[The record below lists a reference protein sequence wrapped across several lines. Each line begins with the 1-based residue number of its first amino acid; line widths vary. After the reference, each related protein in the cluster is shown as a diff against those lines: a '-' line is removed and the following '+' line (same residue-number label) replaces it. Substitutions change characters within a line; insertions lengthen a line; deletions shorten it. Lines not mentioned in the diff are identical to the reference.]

1 MNHHRIS
8 PARTDTPVPNPA
20 PSRQRLQ
27 CGVFSTAASVRFCS
41 LEMRCCRQMTLP
53 EISNLDNIKSS
64 QIISDNL
71 LRPPTYSLQPAPS
84 AARAPKGT
92 TKHDKIRQKATNHDK
107 PPMPMDFH
115 PQTNQNRPWLMRW
128 PLPDVWDA
136 MSCRMAPR
144 TPFPRHAGSACR
156 RGPKVGTSRLPAER
170 MPPS

>member
-1 MNHHRIS
+1 MIQTAIECISQSQLLISGFSFFSRRAPKTMAKTGHIWPKVATQAVWSLPTAHRFPLPPS
-8 PARTDTPVPNPA
+8 QRAR
-20 PSRQRLQ
+20 
-27 CGVFSTAASVRFCS
+27 
-41 LEMRCCRQMTLP
+41 
-53 EISNLDNIKSS
+53 
-64 QIISDNL
+64 
-71 LRPPTYSLQPAPS
+71 
-84 AARAPKGT
+84 PKGT
-92 TKHDKIRQKATNHDK
+92 TKPDKIRQKATNHDR